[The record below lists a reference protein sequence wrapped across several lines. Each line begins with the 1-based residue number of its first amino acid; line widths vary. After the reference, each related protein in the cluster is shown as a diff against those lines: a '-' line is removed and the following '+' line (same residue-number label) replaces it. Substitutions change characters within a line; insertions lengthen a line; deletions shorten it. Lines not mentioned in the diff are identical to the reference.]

1 MFPYVQFEWYTWFED
16 AREADQARPMPDKRT
31 ICHTDMHWEMLVE
44 AQWDTAAQKK
54 NGWIT
59 WASFIGS
66 KGWDHRITEGDDQN
80 FLVKMGCFLSETLKS
95 WVRVQRGQS
104 YVTGRCLFSLGWPS
118 FYWWFHNKNALWGSF
133 TSTSSAP
140 HLFLLGWLKLNL
152 ALLLDQLRWLR
163 EMNAGGRF
171 D

>member
-16 AREADQARPMPDKRT
+16 AREADQARPMPDRRI

-59 WASFIGS
+59 CASFIGS

-80 FLVKMGCFLSETLKS
+80 FLVKMGF
-95 WVRVQRGQS
+95 V
-104 YVTGRCLFSLGWPS
+104 FSPR
-118 FYWWFHNKNALWGSF
+118 H
-133 TSTSSAP
+133 
-140 HLFLLGWLKLNL
+140 
-152 ALLLDQLRWLR
+152 
-163 EMNAGGRF
+163 
-171 D
+171 